1 MPRGSEARPGRVSC
15 RVAGGPRRSVR
26 LPRAPPEGGV
36 CRCSS
41 MVERQLPKLD
51 TRVRFPSPAPTTKPQ
66 VRDPLPACDFPV
78 VGPKIPPRAR
88 YMPNQERG
96 SCPSCPFAPPDR
108 ALCEASMRLSRASA
122 TSRAAAH
129 RLGRIRPRGQ
139 ACSGCLIARIAAT
152 KRLHAGSVSGQTRS
166 RCPAGRSQS
175 RLPNPIPGC
184 GSHLDCASP
193 DTVTRRGSRGDCPA
207 RSSTAHLAVLTGSRV
222 QEAPWRA

>member
-1 MPRGSEARPGRVSC
+1 MSTRRVGVSGTPAQRLRIRRPEGLRPEHQ
-15 RVAGGPRRSVR
+15 RAIGVR
-26 LPRAPPEGGV
+26 LAGVNGGQPQHVGEQRLVGFTRRRV
-36 CRCSS
+36 CLVR
-41 MVERQLPKLD
+41 LPKLD
-51 TRVRFPSPAPTTKPQ
+51 TRVRFPSPASTPKPQ

-139 ACSGCLIARIAAT
+139 GCSGCLIARIEAGPDV
-152 KRLHAGSVSGQTRS
+152 LLCHAQCMKIRGVDRG
-166 RCPAGRSQS
+166 
-175 RLPNPIPGC
+175 
-184 GSHLDCASP
+184 
-193 DTVTRRGSRGDCPA
+193 TRRG
-207 RSSTAHLAVLTGSRV
+207 RSSNRRTGSTSMTLMVGLPR
-222 QEAPWRA
+222 RR